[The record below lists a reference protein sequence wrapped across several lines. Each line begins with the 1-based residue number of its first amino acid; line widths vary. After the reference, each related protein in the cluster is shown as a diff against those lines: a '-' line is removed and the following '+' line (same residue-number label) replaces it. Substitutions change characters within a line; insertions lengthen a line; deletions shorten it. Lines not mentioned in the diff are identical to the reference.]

1 MISKAWL
8 ALNSM
13 NIIWKSN
20 LNTHL
25 KRNLLKL
32 VYGSVT
38 WTLITSLEKR
48 TYETYTRI
56 LRAVTNKSWKIYTHV
71 KAEDRWSQLKKQI

>member
-71 KAEDRWSQLKKQI
+71 KAEDRWSQLEKQI